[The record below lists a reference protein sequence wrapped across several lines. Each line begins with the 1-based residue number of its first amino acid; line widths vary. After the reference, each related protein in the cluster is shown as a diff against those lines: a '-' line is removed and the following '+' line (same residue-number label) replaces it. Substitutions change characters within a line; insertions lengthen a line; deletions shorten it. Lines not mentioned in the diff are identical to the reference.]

1 MGIGQR
7 GEFGPDALDFVPED
21 EAHGEARRPFE
32 KIHGM
37 HGSFHG
43 RDLETVAA
51 QRFDQ
56 GNRFP
61 GVFPLDSFF
70 GSQRGFRDG
79 ALGRPARDSAQVQLR
94 QPHCVRGPEES
105 ADVIQAAHIVEHD
118 SHRQL
123 GDFLVTGSG
132 SRCQKRNA
140 IHQRINSSIKYRTG
154 IYMNVRMAGLMLSV
168 VIPIHNEEHSI
179 LPLYDRLTAVLE
191 QLQRPYEILFVDD
204 ASTDRSFELLAN
216 LVETDG
222 HLKVIRLRR
231 NFGQT
236 AALSAGF
243 HEAKG
248 GVIIAMD
255 GDLQHAPED
264 IPALLEKIDS
274 GYDIASGWR
283 KYRVDN
289 PLSRKLPSRIAN
301 WLMAKA
307 SGVNLRDFGTTF
319 KAYRAEVLKDIN
331 LYGELHRFIP
341 ALASFYGARIAE
353 VPIRNTSRSAGGS
366 HYGIGRTF
374 RVLFDILT
382 IKFLLKYFTRP
393 MHFFGSLGL
402 IGTTCGSGIMIY
414 LLIKKLLGID
424 IVIEHGPLMILGAL
438 LLLGG
443 MMMFSTGLI
452 GEMMMRTYFESQDR
466 RIYAVREILTRKQR
480 GLASGT
486 R

>member
-1 MGIGQR
+1 
-7 GEFGPDALDFVPED
+7 
-21 EAHGEARRPFE
+21 
-32 KIHGM
+32 
-37 HGSFHG
+37 
-43 RDLETVAA
+43 
-51 QRFDQ
+51 
-56 GNRFP
+56 
-61 GVFPLDSFF
+61 
-70 GSQRGFRDG
+70 
-79 ALGRPARDSAQVQLR
+79 
-94 QPHCVRGPEES
+94 
-105 ADVIQAAHIVEHD
+105 
-118 SHRQL
+118 
-123 GDFLVTGSG
+123 
-132 SRCQKRNA
+132 
-140 IHQRINSSIKYRTG
+140 
-154 IYMNVRMAGLMLSV
+154 MLSI
-168 VIPIHNEEHSI
+168 VIPIHNEEPSI

-191 QLQRPYEILFVDD
+191 PLHRPYEILLVDD

-248 GVIIAMD
+248 AVVIAMD

-264 IPALLEKIDS
+264 IPALLAKIDE

-283 KYRVDN
+283 QHRVDN
-289 PLSRKLPSRIAN
+289 AISRKLPSRIAN
-301 WLMAKA
+301 WMMAKA
-307 SGVNLRDFGTTF
+307 SGMALRDFGTTF
-319 KAYRAEVLKDIN
+319 KAYRAEILKDVN

-341 ALASFYGARIAE
+341 ALASFYGARVVE
-353 VPIRNTSRSAGGS
+353 VPIRNVPRASGGS

-402 IGTTCGSGIMIY
+402 VGTGLGGAIMTY
-414 LLIKKLLGID
+414 LAIKKLLGYE
-424 IVIEHGPLMILGAL
+424 IVMEHGPLMMAGGL

-443 MMMFSTGLI
+443 LMMFSTGLI

-466 RIYAVREILTRKQR
+466 RIYAVREILTQKRRVAGR
-480 GLASGT
+480 G
-486 R
+486 

>member
-1 MGIGQR
+1 
-7 GEFGPDALDFVPED
+7 
-21 EAHGEARRPFE
+21 
-32 KIHGM
+32 
-37 HGSFHG
+37 
-43 RDLETVAA
+43 
-51 QRFDQ
+51 
-56 GNRFP
+56 
-61 GVFPLDSFF
+61 
-70 GSQRGFRDG
+70 
-79 ALGRPARDSAQVQLR
+79 
-94 QPHCVRGPEES
+94 
-105 ADVIQAAHIVEHD
+105 
-118 SHRQL
+118 
-123 GDFLVTGSG
+123 
-132 SRCQKRNA
+132 
-140 IHQRINSSIKYRTG
+140 
-154 IYMNVRMAGLMLSV
+154 MLSI

-191 QLQRPYEILFVDD
+191 QMQRPYEILFVDD

-222 HLKVIRLRR
+222 HLKIIRLRR

-243 HEAKG
+243 HESKG
-248 GVIIAMD
+248 DVIIAMD

-264 IPALLEKIDS
+264 IPALMQKIDE

-283 KYRVDN
+283 KHRVDN
-289 PLSRKLPSRIAN
+289 AIMRKIPSRIAN

-307 SGVNLRDFGTTF
+307 SGVSLRDFGTTF
-319 KAYRAEVLKDIN
+319 KAYRSEVLKDVN

-353 VPIRNTSRSAGGS
+353 VPIRNTPRSAGGS

-402 IGTTCGSGIMIY
+402 AGTSTGGGIMIY
-414 LLIKKLLGID
+414 LAFQKLLGTD
-424 IVIEHGPLMILGAL
+424 IILQHGPLMILGAL

-443 MMMFSTGLI
+443 LSMFSTGLI

-480 GLASGT
+480 GVAGGT